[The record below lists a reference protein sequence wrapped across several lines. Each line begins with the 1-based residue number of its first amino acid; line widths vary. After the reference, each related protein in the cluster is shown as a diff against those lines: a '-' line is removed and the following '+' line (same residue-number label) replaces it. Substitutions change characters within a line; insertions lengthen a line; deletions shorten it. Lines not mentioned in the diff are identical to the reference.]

1 MEVNDWMMKA
11 LGNHCGESKLALFLS
26 VSEALASSDSS
37 PDTSL
42 HHHLLQSCVQYFQ
55 FWTFTQIHVCC
66 MESSTNTK
74 FMIHYLLYCT
84 VPPWSDACDVV
95 LAIILILVLKSF
107 VFWIEVWKLSANGFY
122 TILCGPQVYSLLY
135 FIYLTFI

>member
-1 MEVNDWMMKA
+1 MKA
-11 LGNHCGESKLALFLS
+11 LGNHCGESELALFLS
-26 VSEALASSDSS
+26 VSEASSDSS

-42 HHHLLQSCVQYFQ
+42 HHHLSPELCPIFPVLDFHSDLWVFL
-55 FWTFTQIHVCC
+55 WGHVCC
-66 MESSTNTK
+66 VESSTNTK

-107 VFWIEVWKLSANGFY
+107 VLNRGLK
-122 TILCGPQVYSLLY
+122 
-135 FIYLTFI
+135 TFGQWFLHHSVRTSGV